1 MKILIT
7 GGAGYIGTML
17 SNKLADDG
25 HEITVVDLF
34 WFGDFLNDNIKKV
47 KMNLIDLTAEQVS
60 EYEAVDI
67 DTELDFKVSETIYKN
82 VNGIVGGGCGGCNRK
97 GGCCKARKQ

>member
-1 MKILIT
+1 MKTGELI
-7 GGAGYIGTML
+7 GRKPCFY
-17 SNKLADDG
+17 
-25 HEITVVDLF
+25 E
-34 WFGDFLNDNIKKV
+34 
-47 KMNLIDLTAEQVS
+47 VS

-82 VNGIVGGGCGGCNRK
+82 VNGIVGGCSCKRK